1 MNELNYDHVSR
12 GTEDYAP
19 LPPRI
24 ISKHMKPLSS
34 GSALGINLSSFA
46 SFLFLHRQQNKQRN
60 IQMCVLVYQ
69 ESMLLQT

>member
-12 GTEDYAP
+12 VAEDHAP

-34 GSALGINLSSFA
+34 GSGLGINLSSFA
-46 SFLFLHRQQNKQRN
+46 SLLFFDQQQNKQRN
-60 IQMCVLVYQ
+60 IQMYVLVCQ
-69 ESMLLQT
+69 ESMLLQM